1 MLSLHRPL
9 LQRLGSLWAR
19 SAGSTKDAAGN
30 LAPPMPLGARSLSLV
45 APRTWNSACRTA
57 PRTPS
62 SFLAT
67 RSPVTAPL
75 TWAVLRMS
83 LNMAQK
89 RTNTTLQPRKPRSR
103 KAHKGR
109 VPVRTGGSQKG
120 TFMAFGDYGLRIKHG
135 ARLTARQLE
144 TILADLKRRLKEFKG
159 SQIWLRVYPT
169 IPVTSKGN
177 EVRMGKG
184 KGDLE
189 YWCCRVPKD
198 KIVFEIAG
206 PGLRPE
212 IAKTILQSIR
222 YKMPVKTAIVYRA
235 EEEAKLVAQSS
246 VPETQA

>member
-1 MLSLHRPL
+1 MLSLNRSL
-9 LQRLGSLWAR
+9 LQRLGSVWPR
-19 SAGSTKDAAGN
+19 SAGSAKIVAGH
-30 LAPPMPLGARSLSLV
+30 LTPQTPLGARSLSL
-45 APRTWNSACRTA
+45 AATRTWNSASG
-57 PRTPS
+57 TPS
-62 SFLAT
+62 LLLAS
-67 RSPVTAPL
+67 RSPLTTAL
-75 TWAVLRMS
+75 AWAVLRTS
-83 LNMAQK
+83 LNTAQK

-109 VPVRTGGSQKG
+109 IPVRTGGSQKG

-222 YKMPVKTAIVYRA
+222 YKMPVKTAIIYRA
-235 EEEAKLVAQSS
+235 EEEAKLAALSATTEAQ
-246 VPETQA
+246 A